1 MQSLESHTLN
11 AFSKNVQLTQKQ
23 NQVLHTIEAFTRDH
37 LEKADHA
44 VFVLMGDAGTGKS
57 LILNQL
63 FTNLAQNVTDAYFLV
78 NHPELLKVYR
88 ELAGQ
93 TPHMLKKILSATD

>member
-1 MQSLESHTLN
+1 
-11 AFSKNVQLTQKQ
+11 
-23 NQVLHTIEAFTRDH
+23 
-37 LEKADHA
+37 
-44 VFVLMGDAGTGKS
+44 MGDAGTGKS

-63 FTNLAQNVTDAYFLV
+63 FTKLAQEVDDSYFLV

-93 TPHMLKKILSATD
+93 TPHMLKKILSASNQLH

>member
-1 MQSLESHTLN
+1 
-11 AFSKNVQLTQKQ
+11 
-23 NQVLHTIEAFTRDH
+23 
-37 LEKADHA
+37 
-44 VFVLMGDAGTGKS
+44 MGDAGTGKS

-63 FTNLAQNVTDAYFLV
+63 FTQLAQEVPDSYFLV

-93 TPHMLKKILSATD
+93 TPHMLKKNTTSARLVSLTNYISRVSM